1 MTIFIPTP
9 LRIFA
14 AGQDA
19 VDVEAAN
26 VSQALEAL
34 TQAYPDLSKHLFT
47 PEGKLRAFV
56 NLYLNDEDVRYLPE
70 KEATVVCTADT
81 LSIIPSIAGG
91 LRSSRPARLR
101 HMEFNLPTPN

>member
-9 LRIFA
+9 LRPFA
-14 AGQDA
+14 GNHDA
-19 VDVEAAN
+19 VEVNAATVTEA
-26 VSQALEAL
+26 LGAL
-34 TQAYPDLSKHLFT
+34 TQAHPDLQKHLFT

-70 KEATVVCTADT
+70 KEATAVKPSDT

-91 LRSSRPARLR
+91 
-101 HMEFNLPTPN
+101 